1 MLQSP
6 QPNPVAAQILA
17 KQKYDNYGI
26 TPILTL
32 IMEKSCILFKIL
44 FLTIL
49 LINLTGSSLTS
60 PL

>member
-44 FLTIL
+44 FLNIEL
-49 LINLTGSSLTS
+49 NI
-60 PL
+60 